1 MESPGGGAEGRHLWW
16 GPTWKTSWW
25 RGSPQKNSP
34 FLFIVHVCVFVSWL
48 LLLLFWLS
56 VCPSL
61 FPSHPSRSKAL
72 PNSSDSQWAP
82 GPQSSSVWTS
92 GPRRDCGTCPPVTA
106 AGPYAGG
113 PGLPKEQCHVPGEGE
128 LRPALPGESCGGALM
143 AAPCWVCGGTLGR
156 STCQSSFKLV
166 PRFRAPSVQNQAG
179 MISVAFLGSQCQSGT
194 RQQGMSE

>member
-1 MESPGGGAEGRHLWW
+1 MGSNLEDFLVEEVSPE
-16 GPTWKTSWW
+16 K
-25 RGSPQKNSP
+25 
-34 FLFIVHVCVFVSWL
+34 
-48 LLLLFWLS
+48 LS
-56 VCPSL
+56 VSVYRSCLCLCLMASFALVLAFCLPFPL

-128 LRPALPGESCGGALM
+128 LRPALPGESCGGALV
-143 AAPCWVCGGTLGR
+143 AAP
-156 STCQSSFKLV
+156 
-166 PRFRAPSVQNQAG
+166 
-179 MISVAFLGSQCQSGT
+179 
-194 RQQGMSE
+194 